1 MNVNLRYLIAIWVM
15 MGLVALVIIM
25 FVLTGIRGMLRTI
38 KKRRLLRQRR
48 SQSQPRENLFK

>member
-15 MGLVALVIIM
+15 MGLVDLVIIM
-25 FVLTGIRGMLRTI
+25 FILTGIRLLRVI

-48 SQSQPRENLFK
+48 SKGQPRENLFK

>member
-25 FVLTGIRGMLRTI
+25 FVLTGIRGLLRVI

-48 SQSQPRENLFK
+48 SKEKRNGDV